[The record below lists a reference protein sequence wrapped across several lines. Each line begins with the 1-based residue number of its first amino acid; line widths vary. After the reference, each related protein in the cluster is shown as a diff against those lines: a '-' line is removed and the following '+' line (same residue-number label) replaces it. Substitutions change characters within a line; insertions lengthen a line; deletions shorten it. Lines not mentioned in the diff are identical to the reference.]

1 MLTTP
6 SAIQRVHMNA
16 LETRPA
22 RVDALE
28 QQISHFRAEGRLHRS
43 GGQLTARLYTPRVRI
58 FSSLASIVLLF
69 TAPIA
74 LLGEGRVPTPESV
87 LGFRPGAD
95 YKLATYDQ
103 SIDYFKKV
111 AAGSRY
117 VKLVEAGK
125 TSQGR
130 TMYYAL
136 VSSPDNL
143 GRVDRYREI
152 ARRLAHPVG
161 LTDPEAKK
169 LAHDGKAFVHIDG
182 GLHSTEVAG
191 WSHTPQ
197 LLYDIVNRA
206 GEPETKAILN
216 NVVLMLWPTINPDG
230 QQMVAEW
237 YMKNVGTPYELSG
250 LPRLYQDYVGH
261 DNNRDAY
268 MLNMVESR
276 VLEHTWRQWEPQII
290 YVHHQSG
297 PFPTRIWLPP
307 FSEPVGIDAPFIM
320 SREVNMIGMAI
331 AKSLEEHGQ
340 VGATHMGTAFDA
352 WYPGY
357 VDYAP
362 NFKNIAAFW
371 TETALFQ
378 YATPHDYA
386 ITDFPANMRDLRPQ
400 SLYSSPWPPGEWRLR
415 DAVEYME
422 TASLSVL
429 EFASK
434 YKDSLLYDRYQAGR
448 DQIALGRKKAPY
460 AYVVPQ
466 QQRDP
471 VAAVEML
478 RRLAFGGVRVSA
490 LTAPAAIGGETFPA
504 GTWLVPT
511 DQEFAAMAREVL
523 DTQAYPDLRQY
534 PGGPPERPYDAAG
547 WSLPLQMGVRVVAAA
562 APLTSETRAAMKLI
576 GSLPAPKVTPTTY
589 EAAIRNDA
597 APFDSL
603 PGVGFNTDPASAAIV
618 PMPGHITGTGE
629 MLVVDPAQNNAFKAL
644 NRAWQQGATIQAS
657 AGASGAPIKYTVR
670 GLSASAQDEIVQA
683 LSLQA
688 ERAEAAPGRAVRQPR
703 IGLYQPWNGSM
714 DEGWSRWVLEQY
726 GFATIAVHPEDF
738 KSPLAQKID
747 VLIIADDAR
756 VPVAGAA
763 AGRGGAPQA
772 IRPEY
777 AYQLTAADLQ
787 GFEQFVR
794 GGGTLV
800 CLSNAS
806 TFAIQQLKL
815 PVTNVVA
822 GLRPEE
828 FFLRGSIVEVITDPT
843 HPVMAGMPEKAAV
856 FVDGSP
862 VFETQDGFKGTVLAR
877 YQEAGSPLRSG
888 YLIGEQYLLGKA
900 AALDVQLDAG
910 HVVLLGFRP
919 EWRGQ
924 PFGTFRVL
932 FNAAL
937 FSR

>member
-1 MLTTP
+1 VPAGSSELP
-6 SAIQRVHMNA
+6 Y
-16 LETRPA
+16 TR
-22 RVDALE
+22 
-28 QQISHFRAEGRLHRS
+28 
-43 GGQLTARLYTPRVRI
+43 RVRI
-58 FSSLASIVLLF
+58 LLRFAFLLLLAAPVAL
-69 TAPIA
+69 TAA
-74 LLGEGRVPTPESV
+74 ARVPTPESV

-103 SIDYFKKV
+103 SLDYFKKV
-111 AAGSRY
+111 AGASKY

-130 TMYYAL
+130 PMYFAL

-143 GRVDRYREI
+143 GKLDKYREI
-152 ARRLAHPVG
+152 ARRLAHPQG
-161 LTDPEAKK
+161 LTDVEAKK
-169 LAHDGKAFVHIDG
+169 LARDGKAFVHIDG

-197 LLYDIVNRA
+197 LLFDLVSRA
-206 GEPETKAILN
+206 NEPEIKAMLG

-230 QQMVAEW
+230 QQMVADW

-250 LPRLYQDYVGH
+250 MPRLYQEYVGH

-268 MLNMVESR
+268 MLNMIESR

-378 YATPHDYA
+378 YATPHDY
-386 ITDFPANMRDLRPQ
+386 TLSDFPASMRDLRPQ
-400 SLYSSPWPPGEWRLR
+400 SLYSSPWPPGTWRLR
-415 DAVEYME
+415 DAVDYME
-422 TASLSVL
+422 TASLAVI

-448 DQIALGRKKAPY
+448 DQIALGKKKPPY
-460 AYVVPQ
+460 AYFVPQ

-478 RRLAFGGVRVSA
+478 RRIAFGGVRVST
-490 LTAPAAIGGETFPA
+490 LTASVTVGADVFPA
-504 GTWLVPT
+504 GTWVIPT

-523 DTQAYPDLRQY
+523 DAQAYPDLRQY

-547 WSLPLQMGVRVVAAA
+547 WSLPLQMGVHVVAAA
-562 APLTSETRAAMKLI
+562 APLTQTMRANMQVVGA
-576 GSLPAPKVTPTTY
+576 LPAARITPTAY
-589 EAAIRNDA
+589 EAALQADA

-603 PGVGFNTDPASAAIV
+603 PGIGFNNDPAAAAIV
-618 PMPGHITGTGE
+618 PAPGRITGSGSV
-629 MLVVDPAQNNAFKAL
+629 LVLDPAQNNTFKAI
-644 NRAWQQGATIQAS
+644 NRAWKQGATIQAN
-657 AGASGAPIKYTVR
+657 AGASGAPIRYTVR
-670 GLSASAQDEIVQA
+670 GLAGGAQNELVQS

-688 ERAEAAPGRAVRQPR
+688 ERSESAPGRAVRQPR
-703 IGLYQPWNGSM
+703 IGLYQPWTGSM

-726 GFATIAVHPEDF
+726 GFSFVAVHPEDF

-763 AGRGGAPQA
+763 AGRGGPGTGSGRAGDGRQ

-777 AYQLTAADLQ
+777 AYQLSAADLQ

-794 GGGTLV
+794 GGGTVV

-815 PVTNVVA
+815 PVKNVVA

-828 FFLRGSIVEVITDPT
+828 FFLRGSIVEVTTDPT

-862 VFETQDGFKGTVLAR
+862 VFETQDDFTGTVLAR
-877 YQEAGSPLRSG
+877 YQESGSPLLSG
-888 YLIGEQYLLGKA
+888 YLIGEKYLQGKA
-900 AALDVQLDAG
+900 AALDVPFGDG
-910 HVVLLGFRP
+910 HVVLIGFRP

-937 FSR
+937 FTR

>member
-1 MLTTP
+1 M
-6 SAIQRVHMNA
+6 
-16 LETRPA
+16 
-22 RVDALE
+22 
-28 QQISHFRAEGRLHRS
+28 F
-43 GGQLTARLYTPRVRI
+43 
-58 FSSLASIVLLF
+58 
-69 TAPIA
+69 
-74 LLGEGRVPTPESV
+74 
-87 LGFRPGAD
+87 GFRPGAD

-103 SIDYFKKV
+103 SLEYFRKLD
-111 AAGSRY
+111 AATKHVR
-117 VKLVEAGK
+117 LIEAGA

-130 TMYYAL
+130 PMYFAL

-143 GRVDRYREI
+143 GKIDRYREI
-152 ARRLAHPVG
+152 ARRLAHPQG
-161 LTDPEAKK
+161 LTDAEAHK

-206 GEPETKAILN
+206 NEPEIKAILD

-250 LPRLYQDYVGH
+250 LPRLYQEYVGH

-290 YVHHQSG
+290 YVHHQAG

-307 FSEPVGIDAPFIM
+307 FSEPVGIDAPYII

-331 AKSLEEHGQ
+331 ARGLEERGQ

-371 TETALFQ
+371 TETALYQ
-378 YATPHDYA
+378 YATPHEY
-386 ITDFPANMRDLRPQ
+386 TLNDFPQNMRDLRPQ
-400 SLYSSPWPPGEWRLR
+400 SLYSSPWPPGLWRLR

-429 EFASK
+429 EFAAK
-434 YKDSLLYDRYQAGR
+434 YKDSILYDRYQAGR

-460 AYVVPQ
+460 AYVVPR

-471 VAAVEML
+471 VAAVELL
-478 RRLAFGGVRVSA
+478 RRIAFGGVRVSE
-490 LTAPAAIGGETFPA
+490 LTAEAAIDGETFPA
-504 GTWLVPT
+504 GTWVVPT

-523 DTQAYPDLRQY
+523 DVQHYPDLRQY

-547 WSLPLQMGVRVVAAA
+547 WSLPLQMGVRVLAATTPLADDVRAKLRTIGPMPEPRIKTSPYEPTLKSDAAA
-562 APLTSETRAAMKLI
+562 
-576 GSLPAPKVTPTTY
+576 
-589 EAAIRNDA
+589 
-597 APFDSL
+597 FDSV
-603 PGVGFNTDPASAAIV
+603 PGAGFNTDQASSAIL
-618 PMPGHITGTGE
+618 PPEGRATGSGDV
-629 MLVVDPAQNNAFKAL
+629 LVLDPAQNNAFKAL
-644 NRAWQQGATIQAS
+644 NLAWRQGATVQAS
-657 AGASGAPIKYTVR
+657 GGPSGAPIRYTVR
-670 GLSASAQDEIVQA
+670 GLSPAAQDELVKSLA
-683 LSLQA
+683 LRA
-688 ERAEAAPGRAVRQPR
+688 ERAVSAPGRAIRAPR
-703 IGLYQPWNGSM
+703 IGLYQPWTGSM
-714 DEGWSRWVLEQY
+714 DEGWTRWVLEQY
-726 GFATIAVHPEDF
+726 AFPLVVVHPEDF
-738 KSPLAQKID
+738 KSPLGAKID
-747 VLIIADDAR
+747 VLVIADDAS
-756 VPVAGAA
+756 VPLAPGVGVATAGVG
-763 AGRGGAPQA
+763 GRGRGAGSGRA
-772 IRPEY
+772 ETRPEY
-777 AYQLTAADLQ
+777 AYRLSAPDLQ
-787 GFEQFVR
+787 AFEQFVR

-800 CLSNAS
+800 CLGNAG
-806 TFAIQQLKL
+806 TFAIQQLRL
-815 PVTNVVA
+815 PVRNVVA
-822 GLRPEE
+822 GLRAEE
-828 FFLRGSIVEVITDPT
+828 FFLRGSLVEVTTDPS

-862 VFETQDGFKGTVLAR
+862 VFEPQEGFKGTVIAR
-877 YQEAGSPLRSG
+877 YQDSGSPLLSG
-888 YLIGEQYLLGKA
+888 YLIGEKYLQGKA
-900 AALDVQLDAG
+900 AALDVPLDAG
-910 HVVLLGFRP
+910 HVVLIGFRP